1 VQPSWYEGFGFPI
14 LEAMEQNTPVLSSGK
29 GSLKEVGG
37 EHAHYFDPTDHA
49 GFVAMLKDLLKN
61 KSKREQYVS
70 SAKVWAH
77 SFTWERV
84 IEGTHAVYEKVL
96 G

>member
-1 VQPSWYEGFGFPI
+1 
-14 LEAMEQNTPVLSSGK
+14 MEQNTPILSSFK
-29 GSLKEVGG
+29 GSLEEVGG
-37 EHAHYFDPTDHA
+37 EHAHYFDPADHK
-49 GFVAMLKDLLKN
+49 GFVVILKDLLKN

-70 SAKVWAH
+70 NAKVWAH

-84 IEGTHAVYEKVL
+84 VEGTHTVYEKVL